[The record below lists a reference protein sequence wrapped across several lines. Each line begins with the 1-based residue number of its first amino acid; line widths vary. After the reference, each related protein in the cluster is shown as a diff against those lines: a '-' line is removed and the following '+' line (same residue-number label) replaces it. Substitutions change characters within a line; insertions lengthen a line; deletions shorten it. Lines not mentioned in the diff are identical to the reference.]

1 MPTFRARP
9 RRPPRSPGRTW
20 RRKPGTLRRSL
31 IALVLVPVLGLLG
44 LMAYAV
50 DEQAG
55 RDRAAAAAA
64 DDVAAAV
71 ALDTLRAAV
80 AREVV
85 PVLGQAV
92 LDDPRTAASVGVDEG
107 AVATLSTLAR
117 PTLSGQSATVRDATD
132 AAVRHAQST
141 TAAAV
146 ARRAAVT
153 VERLRGDARDGDLG
167 TVFAGYRRV
176 STDLAGRVSALLQRA
191 RAQGL
196 DARATRA
203 LTDLEL
209 VSRASA
215 LAGVEVPLFFAASAG
230 SGLDRTST
238 REAFL
243 QAWGGYRAASADVVS
258 QGSPELAA
266 QWRSATTGTVAA
278 AVDEPL
284 RLAARTG
291 QTPPLPG
298 LVGLAAA
305 NGARDTAVRA
315 VVVDTGE
322 RARQRALGPAETARR
337 TLWVLVAACTL
348 LVLGTLAA
356 ALLTRRWIALPLSR
370 LAEQSRAVSD
380 GELVDVEEGG
390 PLEVRT
396 VARGLAAA
404 VDTLRRV
411 RDQAQAVA
419 DGALDADVVTRP
431 VHGPLGAVVHASVRQ
446 MVGALREREQLQEVL
461 AHQASHDALTQLP
474 NRAQASELIDAA
486 LHRMA
491 RHDGRVGLLFVD
503 LDHFKAVNDT
513 HGHAAGDEL
522 LRVVSARMAG
532 CLRGGDV
539 VARLGGDEFVV
550 VVEQVED
557 EGGLVDLGTR
567 LIAAVCAPV
576 DLSGRRT
583 GVRVRVGAS
592 VGVATSP
599 PGGCPAERLLREA
612 DAAAYRAKAAGR
624 GTVEVFDDALR
635 HDIAHRTDLERALR
649 AGLDGGELVLH
660 YQPVLDLRTESVRSV
675 EALVRW
681 DRPGAGLLAP
691 DSFVPVA
698 EGSDLVCDLGRWAL
712 STAAAQL
719 AAWDAEGGALAG
731 VTAAVNVSGRHLAQP
746 RLLGDVAV
754 ACAGAGIA
762 PERLTVEITETVLV
776 DEPTAREHL
785 RALRALG
792 VRVALDD
799 FGTGYTSI
807 GQLSRLPVDVLK
819 IDRSFVASPDRAHA
833 DLVRL
838 LIGAAHS
845 FSLGVVAEGVEEAG
859 QLGALRAAGCDAAQ
873 GWLLGRP
880 RPATEL
886 SALATAARG

>member
-1 MPTFRARP
+1 MPRART
-9 RRPPRSPGRTW
+9 RRPARRLPRAPWRT
-20 RRKPGTLRRSL
+20 PGTLRRSL
-31 IALVLVPVLGLLG
+31 IALVLVPVLGLVG

-50 DEQAG
+50 DEQA
-55 RDRAAAAAA
+55 RRAAVATAAA
-64 DDVAAAV
+64 DDVEAAV
-71 ALDTLRAAV
+71 TLDSPRAAV

-92 LDDPRTAASVGVDEG
+92 LDDPRTATAVGVDERS
-107 AVATLSTLAR
+107 VTTLSSLAR
-117 PTLSGQSATVRDATD
+117 PTLSGQATAVQADTDDAVEEALGNRAAEPVAARTAATVA
-132 AAVRHAQST
+132 
-141 TAAAV
+141 
-146 ARRAAVT
+146 
-153 VERLRGDARDGDLG
+153 RLRADARGGDLNA
-167 TVFAGYRRV
+167 VFAGYQDVTDELATRV
-176 STDLAGRVSALLQRA
+176 SSLLQAA

-196 DARATRA
+196 DEQGTRA
-203 LTDLEL
+203 IADLQL

-215 LAGVEVPLFFAASAG
+215 LAGVEVPLYFAATAG
-230 SGLDRTST
+230 DGPDRVAN
-238 REAFL
+238 RDAFL
-243 QAWGGYRAASADVVS
+243 QAWGGFRAASSDVLT
-258 QGSPELAA
+258 QGSPVLAA
-266 QWRSATTGTVAA
+266 GWRVAVNSTA
-278 AVDEPL
+278 ARAVEEPL
-284 RLAARTG
+284 QAGARRDSTAS
-291 QTPPLPG
+291 LESF
-298 LVGLAAA
+298 VGLAAA
-305 NGARDTAVRA
+305 NTGRDTVLRQ
-315 VVVDTGE
+315 VVEQTGE
-322 RARQRALGPAETARR
+322 HALRLARAPVDGAWT
-337 TLWVLVAACTL
+337 TLWVLVAACTVI
-348 LVLGTLAA
+348 VLGTLGA
-356 ALLTRRWIALPLSR
+356 ALLLRRWIALPLSR
-370 LAEQSRAVSD
+370 LADQARAVSD
-380 GELVDVEEGG
+380 GELVDVDEGG
-390 PLEVRT
+390 PVEVRT

-404 VDTLRRV
+404 VDNLRRV

-431 VHGPLGAVVHASVRQ
+431 VHGPLGEVVHASVRQ
-446 MVGALREREQLQEVL
+446 MVTALQERERLQAVL
-461 AHQASHDALTQLP
+461 AHQASHDALTELP

-486 LHRMA
+486 MHRMA

-557 EGGLVDLGTR
+557 ESGLVDLGTR
-567 LIAAVCAPV
+567 LIDAVCATV
-576 DLSGRRT
+576 ELSGRHA

-592 VGVATSP
+592 VGVAVSP
-599 PGGCPAERLLREA
+599 VGGCSAERLLREA

-635 HDIAHRTDLERALR
+635 RDIAHRTDLEHALR
-649 AGLDGGELVLH
+649 AGLEDGELVLH
-660 YQPVLDLRTESVRSV
+660 YQPVLDLRTDSVRSV

-681 DRPGAGLLAP
+681 DRPDTGLLHP
-691 DSFVPVA
+691 DAFIPVA
-698 EGSDLVCDLGRWAL
+698 EASDLVCDLGRWAL

-719 AAWDAEGGALAG
+719 AAWDTEGGDLAG
-731 VTAAVNVSGRHLAQP
+731 ITAAVNVSGRHLAQP

-762 PERLTVEITETVLV
+762 PDRLTIEITETVLV

-807 GQLSRLPVDVLK
+807 GQLSRLPVDTLK
-819 IDRSFVASPDRAHA
+819 IDRSFVASRDQAHA

-838 LIGAAHS
+838 VIGAAHS
-845 FSLGVVAEGVEEAG
+845 FSLGVVAEGVEEDG
-859 QLGALRAAGCDAAQ
+859 QLLALRDAHCDAAQ
-873 GWLLGRP
+873 GYLLGRP
-880 RPATEL
+880 RSAAEL